1 MVLFALSNIS
11 RDQEKNTVDWIVS
24 YLDLDVTI

>member
-1 MVLFALSNIS
+1 MVLFALSNIN